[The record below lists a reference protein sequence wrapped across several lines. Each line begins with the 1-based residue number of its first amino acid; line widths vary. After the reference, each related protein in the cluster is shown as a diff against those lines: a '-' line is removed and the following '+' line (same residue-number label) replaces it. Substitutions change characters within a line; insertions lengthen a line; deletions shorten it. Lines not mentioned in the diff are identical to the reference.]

1 MERIKGIIGA
11 VIGDIAGSSR
21 EFSNVSSMRF
31 KLLDSRSTFTDDTV
45 LTMAVAQ
52 WMMDRD
58 GVCLDEALLRWGREY
73 PNAGYGRG
81 FKAFL
86 RSGRR
91 NPVGS
96 THNGSA
102 MRVSPVGF
110 LAESLEQAL
119 ELARE
124 SALPSHDTSEAII
137 GAQVTAAAIYMA
149 RTGASKEDIRAFLES
164 RFDIDLSAGYE
175 EILEVQKARIA
186 RDKAGERQAHE
197 ELLLSDIT
205 AMNSV
210 IVFLSSDSY
219 EETIRKAIYLG
230 GDTDTQA
237 CIAGGIAA
245 AFWGVPED
253 MVRQYLVT
261 LPSDM
266 IAMINAVDG
275 TSWQPTG
282 IIPPNTSR
290 WRVDDIVVYGTD
302 KDQTEG
308 ECGFRQTRP
317 KSMFVRHPN
326 TGYPVVTIGATIGEV
341 TDQVDALLTEARKNP
356 GNRYLVHE
364 IGIKKGGFTME
375 QIAPLLRDA
384 LTMPNVLLPAS
395 FKAVLEGGGQ
405 VNR

>member
-1 MERIKGIIGA
+1 MERVKGIIGA

-21 EFSNVSSMRF
+21 EFRGVPSMRF
-31 KLLDSRSTFTDDTV
+31 KLMDSRSTFTDDTV
-45 LTMAVAQ
+45 LTMAVAE
-52 WMMDRD
+52 WMENRD
-58 GVCLDEALLRWGREY
+58 NVNLEEALLRWGREY

-86 RSGRR
+86 RSGTR

-102 MRVSPVGF
+102 MRVSPVGY

-124 SALPSHDTSEAII
+124 SALPSHDTHGAIA
-137 GAQVTAAAIYMA
+137 GAQATAAAIYMA
-149 RTGASKEDIRAFLES
+149 RTGSSKEDIRAFVES
-164 RFDIDLSAGYE
+164 RFGFDLSSSYE
-175 EILEVQKARIA
+175 EIRERQMDRLAR
-186 RDKAGERQAHE
+186 RRAGDRQAHE
-197 ELLLSDIT
+197 ELLASDIT

-261 LPSDM
+261 LPPDM
-266 IAMINAVDG
+266 IGLINAVDG

-302 KDQTEG
+302 RNQTTGEG
-308 ECGFRQTRP
+308 GFHRTRP
-317 KSMFVRHPN
+317 KSMFLRHPN
-326 TGYPVVTIGATIGEV
+326 TGHPVVTIGATLEEV
-341 TDQVDALLTEARKNP
+341 ADQVRALLQEARENP
-356 GNRYLVHE
+356 SKRYLVHE
-364 IGIKKGGFTME
+364 LGVRKGGFTTD
-375 QIAPLLRDA
+375 QIAPLLREA
-384 LTMPNVLLPAS
+384 LAMPNILLPAS
-395 FKAVLEGGGQ
+395 FKAVLEGKPA
-405 VNR
+405 